1 MAAIKYHTLVPTLLV
16 KCKDPL
22 GKVAN
27 EYVAANNAASK
38 PIIVKNNH
46 VNSSNSSCTKIPE
59 ASRNVDRICCW
70 RVDDRFDHRIV
81 HDKVKCLGYNIA
93 PD

>member
-1 MAAIKYHTLVPTLLV
+1 MLSLFV
-16 KCKDPL
+16 KSKDPL
-22 GKVAN
+22 RKIPD
-27 EYVAANNAASK
+27 EYVPANNAASK
-38 PIIVKNNH
+38 PVTVKNNH
-46 VNSSNSSCTKIPE
+46 VNSCESSCAEIPE
-59 ASRNVDRICCW
+59 AGRNVDRICCW